1 MNLTFFPVLRP
12 IAHRYLPME
21 NSFKLL
27 LTSVGEPSWEA
38 KLRQHL
44 EGYNIACAGVT
55 PQQVAACE
63 AKLGAALPADMC
75 AYYLAFGDSQS
86 SDFMYGLLPIAEVQP
101 LATAGYEFI
110 SLYFTPGEIDG
121 LVWFAESPG
130 NDPLCFAQATGA
142 LYLFSHDPVRKAK
155 VFTDFSQYL
164 LFELIQLETLLGE
177 GLDEKSEQQLADR
190 YLAGEGIDYAFRT
203 QKL

>member
-1 MNLTFFPVLRP
+1 
-12 IAHRYLPME
+12 ME
-21 NSFKLL
+21 SSFKFP
-27 LTSVGEPSWEA
+27 LTSIGEPGWEA

-44 EGYNIACAGVT
+44 ETYEVAGAGAT
-55 PQQVAACE
+55 PPQVAACE
-63 AKLGAALPADMC
+63 ARLGAPLPATMR

-110 SLYFTPGEIDG
+110 SLYFTPEEIDG

-130 NDPLCFAQATGA
+130 NDPLCFDQATGA
-142 LYLFSHDPVRKAK
+142 LYLFSHDPVRKGK
-155 VFTDFSQYL
+155 VFTDFNQYL
-164 LFELIQLETLLGE
+164 LFELIQLEALLGE
-177 GLDEKSEQQLADR
+177 GLDEDTERQLADR
-190 YLAGEGIDYAFRT
+190 YLLGEGIDYAFRT